1 MNILASIVI
10 QDADSSENWV
20 RIQFTIGTFWKWNVK
35 RRLQLVTAAEFS
47 IFQFRHE
54 NVARGQS
61 RDCGGKE

>member
-35 RRLQLVTAAEFS
+35 RGSKLVTAEAFS

-61 RDCGGKE
+61 RHCGGKE